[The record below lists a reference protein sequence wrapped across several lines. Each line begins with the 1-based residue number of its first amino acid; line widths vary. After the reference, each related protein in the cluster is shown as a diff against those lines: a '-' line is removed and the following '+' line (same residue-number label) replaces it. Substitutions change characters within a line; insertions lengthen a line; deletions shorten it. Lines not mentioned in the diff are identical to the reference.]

1 MRALVTACL
10 LVSLAAPT
18 PAATASEATQTNA
31 VGIISARK
39 SDWRI
44 VSLSAK
50 APGVD
55 WAAKE
60 LQEYIR
66 QISGCELPIAK
77 RSGSKPALVIGLR
90 DKLSPADRALL
101 PPAAPGYDGYAIAIQ
116 PSAGKTPAR
125 VLGCGDN
132 GRGGG

>member
-1 MRALVTACL
+1 M
-10 LVSLAAPT
+10 VSA
-18 PAATASEATQTNA
+18 
-31 VGIISARK
+31 GK

-44 VSLSAK
+44 VSPSAI

-60 LQEYIR
+60 LQKYIH

-77 RSGSKPALVIGLR
+77 RPGSKPVLIIGLR

-101 PPAAPGYDGYAIAIQ
+101 PPAAPGFDGYAIAIQ
-116 PSAGKTPAR
+116 PSAGKTLAR
-125 VLGCGDN
+125 VVVAGDN
-132 GRGGG
+132 GRGVIYGAYDLLEHLARLFHS

>member
-1 MRALVTACL
+1 MT
-10 LVSLAAPT
+10 
-18 PAATASEATQTNA
+18 ATAAEAAQTNA
-31 VGIISARK
+31 VGIVSAGK

-44 VSLSAK
+44 VSPSAI

-60 LQEYIR
+60 LQKYIH

-77 RSGSKPALVIGLR
+77 RPGSKPTLVIGLR

-101 PPAAPGYDGYAIAIQ
+101 PPAAAGYDGYAIAIR
-116 PSAGKTPAR
+116 PPVGKTPAR
-125 VLGCGDN
+125 IVIAGDN
-132 GRGGG
+132 G